1 MKKQTKDEIKGVFES
16 EILTTK
22 DQLKKRV
29 PEIIVTLVALVGG
42 ILLYCFNLASLLGLS
57 IILFG
62 ALWNFFTESN
72 RFFACVMAFFMCIV
86 TALVAGTMHI
96 YGIAFLHIMFY
107 LPTQLIYYYDHQ
119 KTDNSILHD
128 KNFQTLHI

>member
-22 DQLKKRV
+22 EQLKKRV

-86 TALVAGTMHI
+86 TALVAGTMNI

-107 LPTQLIYYYDHQ
+107 LQTQLIYY
-119 KTDNSILHD
+119 
-128 KNFQTLHI
+128 